1 MKYIETCIV
10 RHGDL
15 IPDRSAFIDAHTPG
29 SNLKENYTIIGDGV
43 SESADRH
50 VHIKETPGFNIG
62 GAGQP
67 PKCTNSLHIH
77 RTAEVFFILSGRWR
91 FFWGNNGKDGEV
103 ILEAGDVINIPTGI
117 FRGFE
122 NIGTEYSMVMAVL
135 GGDDSGGGVIWAPK
149 VIEDA
154 KDHGLILGNNGV
166 LFDAKKNQTLP
177 EGINPMKPLTDE
189 ELSKIPEVSTADFVP
204 RFVARYLDMLALSD
218 HQPALVIGDKGMI
231 HDQPG
236 FTLELV
242 SKDSLSSDSY
252 TSDQH
257 EVFMVM
263 KGYWNVT
270 LNKEKA
276 VISPGDVFAV
286 APGLERS
293 LSPSRSNHASIFRV
307 RKTDDK
313 AGPTIDFP

>member
-1 MKYIETCIV
+1 MKNIESCIV

-43 SESADRH
+43 SESPDRH

-62 GAGQP
+62 GSGQP

-77 RTAEVFFILSGRWR
+77 RTAEAFFILSGRWR
-91 FFWGNNGKDGEV
+91 FFWGNDGKDGEV
-103 ILEAGDVINIPTGI
+103 ILEKGDVINIPTGI

-122 NIGTEYSMVMAVL
+122 NIGKEYSMVMGIL

-154 KDHGLILGNNGV
+154 KDHGLVLGEDGA
-166 LFDAKKNQTLP
+166 LRDTKKNQTLP
-177 EGINPMKPLTDE
+177 EGVKPMQPLTKE
-189 ELSKIPEVSTADFVP
+189 EISKIPRVKTSEFVP

-218 HQPALVIGDKGMI
+218 RQPALVIGDKAML
-231 HDQPG
+231 HDRPG
-236 FTLELV
+236 FTLEFISENSIPTGDYV
-242 SKDSLSSDSY
+242 
-252 TSDQH
+252 SDQH

-263 KGYWNVT
+263 NGYWNVT
-270 LNKEKA
+270 LKNQKS
-276 VISPGDVFAV
+276 VISPGDVFSV
-286 APGLERS
+286 APGSARS
-293 LSPSRSNHASIFRV
+293 LCPSRSNHASIFRV